1 MKVKLIAIFLIVFLL
16 FGCHKD
22 EFDKNSLL
30 GSDGLSLWWN
40 QKIFGEE
47 GRGFVFEF
55 YEAQRSENL
64 YELIFEYE
72 IDNKQNNIDIY
83 LVDKVDEGRCPMFPS
98 PNQTDNLCTSKGGFF
113 IPENM
118 LIKGDYSFTI
128 RTFDFTIQS
137 NLTISESKVTL
148 KIPENKYFSSSIKEV
163 FSTPRNLL
171 YGSVLFTGEEK
182 TEYANDFFDKLETI
196 GLKDTVVSNPP
207 FNLNVDEAGNP
218 IHSHWDTDKHSLS
231 FLYSMDISFH
241 TIFELS
247 KEHFNKYDLNIYLFS
262 SNGDQ
267 ARLSKNDGII
277 VEFAD

>member
-1 MKVKLIAIFLIVFLL
+1 MNGKLIGLFFIGFLL
-16 FGCHKD
+16 FGCQKD

-30 GSDGLSLWWN
+30 GSEGLSLWWN
-40 QKIFGEE
+40 HKIFGEE

-55 YEAQRSENL
+55 YEAQRFENL
-64 YELIFEYE
+64 YELIFEYK
-72 IDNKQNNIDIY
+72 IDNKRKNIDIY
-83 LVDKVDEGRCPMFPS
+83 LVDKVDKGKCPMFPS
-98 PNQTDNLCTSKGGFF
+98 PNQTDNLCISNGAFF

-118 LIKGDYSFTI
+118 LIQGDYTFTI

-137 NLTISESKVTL
+137 NLTVNESKVTL
-148 KIPENKYFSSSIKEV
+148 EIPENKYFSSSIKDV
-163 FSTPRNLL
+163 FPTPRNLL
-171 YGSVLFTGEEK
+171 YGSVIFTGEEK
-182 TEYANDFFDKLETI
+182 TEFANEFFEKLETI

-207 FNLNVDEAGNP
+207 FNLNVDETGKP
-218 IHSHWDTDKHSLS
+218 IDSHWETDKHSLS

-277 VEFAD
+277 VEYAD